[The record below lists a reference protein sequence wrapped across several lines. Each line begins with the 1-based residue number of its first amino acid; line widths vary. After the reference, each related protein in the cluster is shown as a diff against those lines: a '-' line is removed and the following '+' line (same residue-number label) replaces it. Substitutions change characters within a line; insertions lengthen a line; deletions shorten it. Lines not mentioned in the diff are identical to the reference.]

1 MSDVIATL
9 VSPELQEN
17 QRAVTL
23 AQKTELIGQIAQA
36 IAHQFNNVMMAVTSY
51 AELELKKAAPPQ
63 KRSLEQVLANA
74 ARATSLIQKLLAFS
88 SKHSPAPQ
96 TLALSSAMAEINGL
110 LQQLV
115 GESIEVVLNLDP
127 RLPAIHADILE
138 LQQIILSL
146 CLHARNS
153 MASGGRLKIV
163 AESVELDSA
172 SIGPNEGVTPGRY
185 VLISIGNA
193 ATVAG
198 NERKAD
204 QNLRDHLA
212 LAAVQGM
219 VKDSKGMIR
228 VFSSPKEG
236 SNFKVY
242 FPAVSVQASFAPT
255 NDAAV
260 GKTSL
265 SRTILVVEDDDAV
278 RVPAAEFL
286 MMEGYKVLQA
296 KTGPEA
302 LQIVERNKLPLDLLI
317 TDMRMPEM
325 GGREVADKLLG
336 KYPDLK
342 ILYMSGDS
350 DKITGPSSAKGGH
363 HAVLQKPFR
372 LNILNDKIHDLLT
385 K

>member
-1 MSDVIATL
+1 
-9 VSPELQEN
+9 
-17 QRAVTL
+17 
-23 AQKTELIGQIAQA
+23 
-36 IAHQFNNVMMAVTSY
+36 
-51 AELELKKAAPPQ
+51 
-63 KRSLEQVLANA
+63 
-74 ARATSLIQKLLAFS
+74 KLLAFS

-212 LAAVQGM
+212 LAAVQ
-219 VKDSKGMIR
+219 
-228 VFSSPKEG
+228 
-236 SNFKVY
+236 
-242 FPAVSVQASFAPT
+242 
-255 NDAAV
+255 
-260 GKTSL
+260 
-265 SRTILVVEDDDAV
+265 
-278 RVPAAEFL
+278 
-286 MMEGYKVLQA
+286 
-296 KTGPEA
+296 
-302 LQIVERNKLPLDLLI
+302 
-317 TDMRMPEM
+317 
-325 GGREVADKLLG
+325 
-336 KYPDLK
+336 
-342 ILYMSGDS
+342 
-350 DKITGPSSAKGGH
+350 
-363 HAVLQKPFR
+363 
-372 LNILNDKIHDLLT
+372 
-385 K
+385 